1 MLMIRAPH
9 VGQALFR
16 ALCVPGCIASLCY
29 PFFES
34 WGWAE
39 AQEGET
45 LHVSIQ
51 LGSGVDPE

>member
-1 MLMIRAPH
+1 MSRAPH

-16 ALCVPGCIASLCY
+16 ALCVPSCIASLCY

-34 WGWAE
+34 WEWAE
-39 AQEGET
+39 AQESET
-45 LHVSIQ
+45 LHVAIQ